1 VGTVRVEAGEGELHA
16 YGYGDQK
23 VRIPAADIGA
33 VKVLHRKCGKGGP
46 GLVVVDRLGR
56 ALLRARGA
64 WKARADDGTGLRAV
78 CEQLDLRF
86 PEYLSGDQARQTAAA
101 LRRATEYRR
110 LRTSPDGLAT
120 SRPLWRLLALMLGA
134 ACFAGG
140 VLVPSALPGWM
151 GIAADLIG
159 LLLCTAAVWATPWFV
174 ALALRTRNWVREC
187 LDRARPIPPGE
198 FFAPNPRL
206 GQVAGGCLTAFMPLL
221 FIALVVY
228 GPVVGLESLTDG
240 FHDQALVSEL
250 RANGVPTTGTITGD
264 TEFTTDSQGNIDDS
278 YTVWLT
284 YTPTDGQQQ
293 IVQDPAINGWTWPS
307 QNENPISVNIVYL
320 SSNPS
325 VSAVAGQLVGSPW
338 RGAPISNIID
348 GAVIT
353 VLLVPYTW
361 IMVRRIARS
370 SRAARARKADAPVL
384 NDD

>member
-1 VGTVRVEAGEGELHA
+1 VRVEADEGELRA
-16 YGYGDQK
+16 FGYGGQQ

-33 VKVLHRKCGKGGP
+33 VKVLHRKRGKAGP

-64 WKARADDGTGLRAV
+64 WMAQAGDGTGLRAV

-86 PEYLSGDQARQTAAA
+86 PEYLSEDQARQTAAA
-101 LRRATEYRR
+101 LRPATEYRR
-110 LRTSPDGLAT
+110 LRTSPDGLVT
-120 SRPLWRLLALMLGA
+120 SRPLWRLLALLLGA
-134 ACFAGG
+134 ACVAGG
-140 VLVPSALPGWM
+140 ALVPSLLPGST

-159 LLLCTAAVWATPWFV
+159 LLLCAAAIWATPWFV

-187 LDRARPIPPGE
+187 LDRARLMPAGE

-206 GQVAGGCLTAFMPLL
+206 GRVAGGCLTAFMPLL

-228 GPVVGLESLTDG
+228 GPVVGLESLTGG

-250 RANGVPTTGTITGD
+250 RAHGVPTTGTITGD
-264 TEFTTDSQGNIDDS
+264 TEFTTDAQGDIDES

-284 YTPTDGQQQ
+284 YTPAGGRRQ

-307 QNENPISVNIVYL
+307 QNENPISVSIVYL
-320 SSNPS
+320 GSNPS
-325 VSAVAGQLVGSPW
+325 VSAVAGQLDGSPW
-338 RGAPISNIID
+338 RGAPISNMIN

-361 IMVRRIARS
+361 IMVRRIART
-370 SRAARARKADAPVL
+370 SRAARARRAEAPVE
-384 NDD
+384 DYD